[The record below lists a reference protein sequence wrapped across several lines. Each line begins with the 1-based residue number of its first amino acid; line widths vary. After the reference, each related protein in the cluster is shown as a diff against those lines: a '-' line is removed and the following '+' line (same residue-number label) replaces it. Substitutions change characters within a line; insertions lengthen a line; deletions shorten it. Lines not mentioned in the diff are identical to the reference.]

1 MLNPCCCISPRIGT
15 FCLAIVDL
23 ILVVPFAWDVI
34 VVFIKH
40 FEMELLGDL
49 ILAVFLVFLAIL
61 LLAGAIQNSQEK
73 VRLWLTLWLVFIIVL
88 LILQI
93 FSIYHGGRVN
103 VRAGGS
109 LGALLLFIYEIWVV
123 YAYLTELRYG
133 PSGLTYCPAQV
144 V

>member
-15 FCLAIVDL
+15 FILAIVAL
-23 ILVVPFAWDVI
+23 IVVVPFAWDVLRI
-34 VVFIKH
+34 FVKNFDL
-40 FEMELLGDL
+40 ELLGDL
-49 ILAVFLVFLAIL
+49 ILAVFLVFLAVL
-61 LLAGAIQNSQEK
+61 LLVGAIQNSQEK

-88 LILQI
+88 VILQV
-93 FSIYHGGRVN
+93 FSIYRGGHVN
-103 VRAGGS
+103 TRAGSS